1 METYSTLLVRRDTK
15 DSPPQIFMEPGPSG
29 WRLPV
34 FVPQQD
40 IYNTDIQTA
49 NTLVD
54 QQLGIAVVTL
64 QALRLPEPTIGGP
77 LNIYVMEMRL
87 TDDSQNSQAP
97 LRDGKWFGQEALR
110 EVEFALPK
118 ERAVLT
124 AWLKEAQGENLPSL
138 RLPWWQEGWFEETA
152 LNLKNHALELGRTIL
167 APVEQVRSASTS
179 ALLRVLTEQ
188 GFLYLKAVAPP
199 FALKEVALTM
209 KLAER
214 DPLHLPVVLAAE
226 RDRLLLAD
234 FGKHRPLGSEIA
246 LEQWEEIIRFYAQL
260 QTSSVSSVPEWL
272 SLGCA
277 DLRTNHIATHLEELI
292 AQVPERL
299 HGLSQQLSIEE
310 LAQLRTLVNPLRDM
324 CRELSD
330 YGIPDALEHRDLH
343 AGNVAVHEGGFLIY
357 DWSHACVTY
366 PFYGFGSLFLDDDWF
381 PQQPELVSD
390 LRDAYLDT
398 WTQYAPLPRL
408 QAAFELWGRLR
419 PLFLAAHQS
428 HVVASYQERLGGES
442 NSYVAETATGNALQ
456 YMQWWLSNHWR
467 NLLK

>member
-1 METYSTLLVRRDTK
+1 MH
-15 DSPPQIFMEPGPSG
+15 PGQSG

-40 IYNTDIQTA
+40 IYNTEAQTA

-54 QQLGIAVVTL
+54 QQLGVAVVTL
-64 QALRLPEPTIGGP
+64 QALRLPEPAIGGP

-87 TDDSQNSQAP
+87 TDDRQNSDARQAP
-97 LRDGKWFGQEALR
+97 LRDGKWFGQETLR
-110 EVEFALPK
+110 EIELALPT

-138 RLPWWQEGWFEETA
+138 GLPWWREGWFEEAA
-152 LNLKNHALELGRTIL
+152 LNLQKQARELGRTIL
-167 APVEQVRSASTS
+167 APVEQVRSVSTS

-199 FALKEVALTM
+199 FASKEIALTV

-260 QTSSVSSVPEWL
+260 QTSSVSSVPQWL
-272 SLGCA
+272 SLDCA

-299 HGLSQQLSIEE
+299 HGLSQPLSMEE
-310 LAQLRTLVNPLRDM
+310 LAQLRTRVSPLRDM

-330 YGIPDALEHRDLH
+330 YGIPDALEHGDLH

-357 DWSHACVTY
+357 DWSHACVTH

-381 PQQPELVSD
+381 PQQPELMFR
-390 LRDAYLDT
+390 LRDAYLDA
-398 WTQYAPLPRL
+398 WTQYVPLPRL

-428 HVVASYQERLGGES
+428 HVVASYQELLVGES
-442 NSYVAETATGNALQ
+442 NSYVSETATGNALQ
-456 YMQWWLSNHWR
+456 YMQWWLSSHWR
-467 NLLK
+467 NLLEC